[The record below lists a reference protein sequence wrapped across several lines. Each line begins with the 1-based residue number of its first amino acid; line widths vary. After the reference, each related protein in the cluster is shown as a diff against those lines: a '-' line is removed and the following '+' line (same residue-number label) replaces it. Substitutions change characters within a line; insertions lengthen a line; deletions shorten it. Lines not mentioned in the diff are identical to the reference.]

1 MPRLDENTQ
10 QYLRDAEQGARAK
23 TASAWDSFTNFALR
37 DNVLEVAV
45 GLMYAPFTLPK
56 YPLILTSFSLAA
68 AFGAC
73 ANSLVTD
80 IILPLISLLPFLA
93 RNLDEKFATLKHGPN
108 YNTSISTGYNT
119 KDQALSDG
127 AVVFAY
133 GSFFDKIVRFLLIAT
148 SLWVI
153 ATVYSK
159 GTDDNIVKK
168 QVKCKYCR
176 KYISEKAK
184 RCVNCTSWQDG
195 REERG

>member
-1 MPRLDENTQ
+1 MHLDLTWLQNT
-10 QYLRDAEQGARAK
+10 
-23 TASAWDSFTNFALR
+23 T
-37 DNVLEVAV
+37 DNQ
-45 GLMYAPFTLPK
+45 T
-56 YPLILTSFSLAA
+56 SLAA
-68 AFGAC
+68 SFTAC
-73 ANSLVTD
+73 ANSLVSD

-93 RNLDEKFATLKHGPN
+93 RNLDEKFATLRHGPN
-108 YNTSISTGYNT
+108 YNSTISNGYNT

-133 GSFFDKIVRFLLIAT
+133 GSFVDKVVRFLIIAI

-153 ATVYSK
+153 ATVYSR
-159 GTDDNIVKK
+159 TTEDNIVKK

-195 REERG
+195 RDD